1 MTVAVTVAAAAAT
14 STSAQI
20 IESYYRDGTRQVQIA
35 SAYHVIVSSSDAK
48 FVSPGIP
55 GTHKIIR
62 YGMRASPVGKFFR
75 KQSRMHVATTV

>member
-1 MTVAVTVAAAAAT
+1 MTAAVAAAT
-14 STSAQI
+14 TMGAQI

-55 GTHKIIR
+55 GTHEIIR
-62 YGMRASPVGKFFR
+62 YGMRASSVGKFLR